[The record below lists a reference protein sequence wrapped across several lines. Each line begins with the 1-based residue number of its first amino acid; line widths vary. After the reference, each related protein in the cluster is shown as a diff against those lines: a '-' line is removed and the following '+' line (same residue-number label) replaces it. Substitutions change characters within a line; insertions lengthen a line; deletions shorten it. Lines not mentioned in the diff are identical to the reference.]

1 MQYDDETL
9 RRLQLAELDI
19 LVAIDAVCRE
29 HGITYF
35 IDSGT
40 ALGARRHAGFIP
52 WDDDI
57 DIAMPRDDY
66 ERFLGIA
73 QEALGDA
80 YVVAN
85 PEGDD
90 RMAGLFA
97 KVWKRGTKF
106 FTDET
111 IEAGID
117 QGIFVDVFPYDR
129 VSSDPKQAKRQLSS
143 CLLWQSV
150 SYLHHSKAINVP
162 HKGALGAVEKI
173 GCRAVHVVAHGALS
187 PKKIRERFTRAATAA
202 RDDAQARE
210 LACMNYVNSGSYPVE
225 VLLPPAPVYFEGHEF
240 PAPANLDAYLELLY
254 GEDWSELPPESD
266 RRNHAP
272 RELDFGDGRADFES

>member
-19 LVAIDAVCRE
+19 LIAIDAVCRK

-35 IDSGT
+35 LDSGT

-66 ERFLGIA
+66 ERFLGLA
-73 QEALGDA
+73 QEALGDE

-85 PEGDD
+85 PENDA
-90 RMAGLFA
+90 RLAGLFA
-97 KVWKRGTKF
+97 KVWKRGTRF

-111 IEAGID
+111 VEAGVD

-129 VSSDPKQAKRQLSS
+129 VSSEPRQAKKQLKD
-143 CLLWQSV
+143 CLFWQSA
-150 SYLHHSKAINVP
+150 SYLYHSKAINVP
-162 HKGALGAVEKI
+162 HRGVLGAVEKA
-173 GCRAVHVVAHGALS
+173 GCRAVHALTCKAMS
-187 PKKIRERFTRAATAA
+187 PQKIREHFDRAATVA
-202 RDDAQARE
+202 RDDDRASE
-210 LACMNYVNSGSYPVE
+210 LACMNYVNSGSYPVD
-225 VLLPPAPVYFEGHEF
+225 VLLPPEEVYFEGHAF
-240 PAPANLDAYLELLY
+240 PGPANIDAYLVRLY
-254 GEDWSELPPESD
+254 GETWSELPPESD

-272 RELDFGDGRADFES
+272 RTLDFGD